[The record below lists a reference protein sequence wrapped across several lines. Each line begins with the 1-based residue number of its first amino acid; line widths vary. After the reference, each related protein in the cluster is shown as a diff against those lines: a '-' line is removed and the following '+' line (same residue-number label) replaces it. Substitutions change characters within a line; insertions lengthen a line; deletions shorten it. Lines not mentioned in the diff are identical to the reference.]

1 MKRILTGLKPSGELT
16 LGSLIGCINQMVKLQ
31 DEYDSFMFV
40 PDMHAIT
47 VKQDPKMLR
56 ERIRKNVALYLA
68 CGVDPDKNTIYLQS
82 ENLYHA
88 NLSWVLECTTYM
100 GEASRMTQYKDKSSK
115 GENVTVGLFT
125 YPILMAA
132 DILLYDADYV
142 PVGIDQKQHVELAR
156 DIALRFNKTYG
167 DTFKMP
173 EPMMSE
179 VGVKIMDLQEPTK
192 KMSKSDETYKGVI
205 LLLDDEKTIRKKI
218 MSAVTDS
225 DNKIYYDKDNKPG
238 VSNLLTIYSY
248 LKNISIEENKDIK
261 YLNDYDII
269 KIVYVTP
276 YDYYR
281 SDLIES
287 TLENVNDRDK
297 ENIINLLNIFDPDVV
312 DFKLVKKFNTGR
324 SYIYIDHNVYGTTP
338 LFSFGDSIKKIFTLA
353 TAMISAKGGILLV
366 DEIESAI
373 HKNHINK
380 VFNSIIKIC
389 KEYKVQLICTTHSLE
404 AIDGIIL
411 SLGNQIDLL
420 SCFRI
425 EVYNNKTYYTKFS
438 GDRLKDIRNLLGQDV
453 R

>member
-238 VSNLLTIYSY
+238 VSNLLTIYSS
-248 LKNISIEENKDIK
+248 LKNISIEEAEYYFKDYNYGNFKKEVADLVVSVLSNIQTK
-261 YLNDYDII
+261 YN
-269 KIVYVTP
+269 
-276 YDYYR
+276 
-281 SDLIES
+281 E
-287 TLENVNDRDK
+287 
-297 ENIINLLNIFDPDVV
+297 IINGTMLDDILDKGREKTCEIAKEKTLDVFRKV
-312 DFKLVKKFNTGR
+312 GLGR
-324 SYIYIDHNVYGTTP
+324 N
-338 LFSFGDSIKKIFTLA
+338 
-353 TAMISAKGGILLV
+353 
-366 DEIESAI
+366 
-373 HKNHINK
+373 
-380 VFNSIIKIC
+380 
-389 KEYKVQLICTTHSLE
+389 
-404 AIDGIIL
+404 
-411 SLGNQIDLL
+411 
-420 SCFRI
+420 
-425 EVYNNKTYYTKFS
+425 
-438 GDRLKDIRNLLGQDV
+438 
-453 R
+453 

>member
-88 NLSWVLECTTYM
+88 NLSCVLECTTYM

-238 VSNLLTIYSY
+238 VSNLLTIYSS
-248 LKNISIEENKDIK
+248 LKNISIEEAEDYFKDYNYGNFKKEVADLVVSVLSNIQTK
-261 YLNDYDII
+261 YN
-269 KIVYVTP
+269 
-276 YDYYR
+276 
-281 SDLIES
+281 E
-287 TLENVNDRDK
+287 
-297 ENIINLLNIFDPDVV
+297 IINGTMLDDILDKGREKTCEIAKEKTLDVFRKV
-312 DFKLVKKFNTGR
+312 GLGR
-324 SYIYIDHNVYGTTP
+324 N
-338 LFSFGDSIKKIFTLA
+338 
-353 TAMISAKGGILLV
+353 
-366 DEIESAI
+366 
-373 HKNHINK
+373 
-380 VFNSIIKIC
+380 
-389 KEYKVQLICTTHSLE
+389 
-404 AIDGIIL
+404 
-411 SLGNQIDLL
+411 
-420 SCFRI
+420 
-425 EVYNNKTYYTKFS
+425 
-438 GDRLKDIRNLLGQDV
+438 
-453 R
+453 

>member
-225 DNKIYYDKDNKPG
+225 DNKIYYDKDNKLG
-238 VSNLLTIYSY
+238 VSNLLTIYSS
-248 LKNISIEENKDIK
+248 LKNISIEEAEDYFKDYNYGNFKKEVADLVVSVLSNIQTK
-261 YLNDYDII
+261 YN
-269 KIVYVTP
+269 
-276 YDYYR
+276 
-281 SDLIES
+281 E
-287 TLENVNDRDK
+287 
-297 ENIINLLNIFDPDVV
+297 IINGTMLDDILDKGREKTCEIAKEKTLDVFRKV
-312 DFKLVKKFNTGR
+312 GLGR
-324 SYIYIDHNVYGTTP
+324 N
-338 LFSFGDSIKKIFTLA
+338 
-353 TAMISAKGGILLV
+353 
-366 DEIESAI
+366 
-373 HKNHINK
+373 
-380 VFNSIIKIC
+380 
-389 KEYKVQLICTTHSLE
+389 
-404 AIDGIIL
+404 
-411 SLGNQIDLL
+411 
-420 SCFRI
+420 
-425 EVYNNKTYYTKFS
+425 
-438 GDRLKDIRNLLGQDV
+438 
-453 R
+453 

>member
-238 VSNLLTIYSY
+238 VSNLLTIYSS
-248 LKNISIEENKDIK
+248 LKNISIEEAEDYFKDYNYGNFKKEVADLVVSVLSNIQTK
-261 YLNDYDII
+261 YN
-269 KIVYVTP
+269 
-276 YDYYR
+276 
-281 SDLIES
+281 E
-287 TLENVNDRDK
+287 
-297 ENIINLLNIFDPDVV
+297 IINGIMLDDILDKGREKTCEIAKEKTLDVFRKV
-312 DFKLVKKFNTGR
+312 GLGR
-324 SYIYIDHNVYGTTP
+324 N
-338 LFSFGDSIKKIFTLA
+338 
-353 TAMISAKGGILLV
+353 
-366 DEIESAI
+366 
-373 HKNHINK
+373 
-380 VFNSIIKIC
+380 
-389 KEYKVQLICTTHSLE
+389 
-404 AIDGIIL
+404 
-411 SLGNQIDLL
+411 
-420 SCFRI
+420 
-425 EVYNNKTYYTKFS
+425 
-438 GDRLKDIRNLLGQDV
+438 
-453 R
+453 

>member
-1 MKRILTGLKPSGELT
+1 MRKRCNMKRILTGLKPSGELT

-238 VSNLLTIYSY
+238 VSNLLTIYSS
-248 LKNISIEENKDIK
+248 LKNISIDEAEDYFKDYNYGNFKKEVADLVVSVLSNIQTK
-261 YLNDYDII
+261 YN
-269 KIVYVTP
+269 
-276 YDYYR
+276 
-281 SDLIES
+281 E
-287 TLENVNDRDK
+287 
-297 ENIINLLNIFDPDVV
+297 IINGTMLDDILDKGREKTCEIAKEKTLDVFRKV
-312 DFKLVKKFNTGR
+312 GLGR
-324 SYIYIDHNVYGTTP
+324 N
-338 LFSFGDSIKKIFTLA
+338 
-353 TAMISAKGGILLV
+353 
-366 DEIESAI
+366 
-373 HKNHINK
+373 
-380 VFNSIIKIC
+380 
-389 KEYKVQLICTTHSLE
+389 
-404 AIDGIIL
+404 
-411 SLGNQIDLL
+411 
-420 SCFRI
+420 
-425 EVYNNKTYYTKFS
+425 
-438 GDRLKDIRNLLGQDV
+438 
-453 R
+453 

>member
-31 DEYDSFMFV
+31 EEYDSFMFV

-173 EPMMSE
+173 EPMMSN

-238 VSNLLTIYSY
+238 VSNLLTIYSS
-248 LKNISIEENKDIK
+248 LKNISIEEAEDYFKDYNYGNFKKEVADLVVSVLSNIQTK
-261 YLNDYDII
+261 YN
-269 KIVYVTP
+269 
-276 YDYYR
+276 
-281 SDLIES
+281 E
-287 TLENVNDRDK
+287 
-297 ENIINLLNIFDPDVV
+297 IINGTMLDDILDKGREKTCEIAKEKTLDVFRKV
-312 DFKLVKKFNTGR
+312 GLGR
-324 SYIYIDHNVYGTTP
+324 N
-338 LFSFGDSIKKIFTLA
+338 
-353 TAMISAKGGILLV
+353 
-366 DEIESAI
+366 
-373 HKNHINK
+373 
-380 VFNSIIKIC
+380 
-389 KEYKVQLICTTHSLE
+389 
-404 AIDGIIL
+404 
-411 SLGNQIDLL
+411 
-420 SCFRI
+420 
-425 EVYNNKTYYTKFS
+425 
-438 GDRLKDIRNLLGQDV
+438 
-453 R
+453 

>member
-1 MKRILTGLKPSGELT
+1 
-16 LGSLIGCINQMVKLQ
+16 MVKLQ

-238 VSNLLTIYSY
+238 VSNLLTIYSS
-248 LKNISIEENKDIK
+248 LKNISIEEAENYFKDYNYGNFKKEVADLVVSVLSNIQTK
-261 YLNDYDII
+261 YN
-269 KIVYVTP
+269 
-276 YDYYR
+276 
-281 SDLIES
+281 E
-287 TLENVNDRDK
+287 
-297 ENIINLLNIFDPDVV
+297 IINGTMLDDILDEGREKTCEIAKEKTLDVFRKV
-312 DFKLVKKFNTGR
+312 GLGR
-324 SYIYIDHNVYGTTP
+324 N
-338 LFSFGDSIKKIFTLA
+338 
-353 TAMISAKGGILLV
+353 
-366 DEIESAI
+366 
-373 HKNHINK
+373 
-380 VFNSIIKIC
+380 
-389 KEYKVQLICTTHSLE
+389 
-404 AIDGIIL
+404 
-411 SLGNQIDLL
+411 
-420 SCFRI
+420 
-425 EVYNNKTYYTKFS
+425 
-438 GDRLKDIRNLLGQDV
+438 
-453 R
+453 

>member
-40 PDMHAIT
+40 TDMHAIT

-238 VSNLLTIYSY
+238 VSNLLTIYSS
-248 LKNISIEENKDIK
+248 LKNISIEEAEDYFKDYNYGNFKKEVADLVVSVLSNIQTK
-261 YLNDYDII
+261 YN
-269 KIVYVTP
+269 
-276 YDYYR
+276 
-281 SDLIES
+281 E
-287 TLENVNDRDK
+287 
-297 ENIINLLNIFDPDVV
+297 IINGTMLDDILDEGREKTCEIAKEKTLDVFRKV
-312 DFKLVKKFNTGR
+312 GLGR
-324 SYIYIDHNVYGTTP
+324 N
-338 LFSFGDSIKKIFTLA
+338 
-353 TAMISAKGGILLV
+353 
-366 DEIESAI
+366 
-373 HKNHINK
+373 
-380 VFNSIIKIC
+380 
-389 KEYKVQLICTTHSLE
+389 
-404 AIDGIIL
+404 
-411 SLGNQIDLL
+411 
-420 SCFRI
+420 
-425 EVYNNKTYYTKFS
+425 
-438 GDRLKDIRNLLGQDV
+438 
-453 R
+453 

>member
-173 EPMMSE
+173 EPMMSD

-238 VSNLLTIYSY
+238 VSNLLTIYSS
-248 LKNISIEENKDIK
+248 LKNISIEEAEDYFKDYNYGNFKKEVADLVVSVLSNIQTK
-261 YLNDYDII
+261 YN
-269 KIVYVTP
+269 
-276 YDYYR
+276 
-281 SDLIES
+281 E
-287 TLENVNDRDK
+287 
-297 ENIINLLNIFDPDVV
+297 IINGTMLDDILDKGREKTCEIAKEKTLDV
-312 DFKLVKKFNTGR
+312 FKKVGLGR
-324 SYIYIDHNVYGTTP
+324 N
-338 LFSFGDSIKKIFTLA
+338 
-353 TAMISAKGGILLV
+353 
-366 DEIESAI
+366 
-373 HKNHINK
+373 
-380 VFNSIIKIC
+380 
-389 KEYKVQLICTTHSLE
+389 
-404 AIDGIIL
+404 
-411 SLGNQIDLL
+411 
-420 SCFRI
+420 
-425 EVYNNKTYYTKFS
+425 
-438 GDRLKDIRNLLGQDV
+438 
-453 R
+453 

>member
-173 EPMMSE
+173 EPMMSD

-238 VSNLLTIYSY
+238 VSNLLTIYSS
-248 LKNISIEENKDIK
+248 LKNISIEEAEDYFKDYNYGNFKKEVADLVVSVLSNIQTK
-261 YLNDYDII
+261 YN
-269 KIVYVTP
+269 
-276 YDYYR
+276 
-281 SDLIES
+281 E
-287 TLENVNDRDK
+287 
-297 ENIINLLNIFDPDVV
+297 IINGTMLDDILDKGREKTCEMAKEKTLDVFRKV
-312 DFKLVKKFNTGR
+312 GLGR
-324 SYIYIDHNVYGTTP
+324 N
-338 LFSFGDSIKKIFTLA
+338 
-353 TAMISAKGGILLV
+353 
-366 DEIESAI
+366 
-373 HKNHINK
+373 
-380 VFNSIIKIC
+380 
-389 KEYKVQLICTTHSLE
+389 
-404 AIDGIIL
+404 
-411 SLGNQIDLL
+411 
-420 SCFRI
+420 
-425 EVYNNKTYYTKFS
+425 
-438 GDRLKDIRNLLGQDV
+438 
-453 R
+453 

>member
-16 LGSLIGCINQMVKLQ
+16 LGSLIGGISQMVKLQ

-47 VKQDPKMLR
+47 VKQDPKELR

-68 CGVDPDKNTIYLQS
+68 CGVDPNKNTIYLQS

-156 DIALRFNKTYG
+156 DLALRFNKTYG

-173 EPMMSE
+173 EALIPE
-179 VGVKIMDLQEPTK
+179 VGAKIMDLQDPTK

-205 LLLDDEKTIRKKI
+205 LLLDDEKVIRKKI

-225 DNKIYYDKDNKPG
+225 ENKVYYDRENKPG
-238 VSNLLTIYSY
+238 ISNLLTIYSS
-248 LKNISIEENKDIK
+248 LKNISIEEAENYFKDYNYGNLKKEVADLVSSVLLDIQDK
-261 YLNDYDII
+261 YN
-269 KIVYVTP
+269 
-276 YDYYR
+276 
-281 SDLIES
+281 
-287 TLENVNDRDK
+287 
-297 ENIINLLNIFDPDVV
+297 NIINGTMLDDILDKGRDITLEIAKKKTLDV
-312 DFKLVKKFNTGR
+312 FKMVGLGR
-324 SYIYIDHNVYGTTP
+324 N
-338 LFSFGDSIKKIFTLA
+338 
-353 TAMISAKGGILLV
+353 
-366 DEIESAI
+366 
-373 HKNHINK
+373 
-380 VFNSIIKIC
+380 
-389 KEYKVQLICTTHSLE
+389 
-404 AIDGIIL
+404 
-411 SLGNQIDLL
+411 
-420 SCFRI
+420 
-425 EVYNNKTYYTKFS
+425 
-438 GDRLKDIRNLLGQDV
+438 
-453 R
+453 

>member
-205 LLLDDEKTIRKKI
+205 LLLDDEKTISKKI

-238 VSNLLTIYSY
+238 VSNLLTIYSS
-248 LKNISIEENKDIK
+248 LKNISIEEAEDYFKDYNYGNFKKEVADLVVSVLSNIQTK
-261 YLNDYDII
+261 YN
-269 KIVYVTP
+269 
-276 YDYYR
+276 
-281 SDLIES
+281 E
-287 TLENVNDRDK
+287 
-297 ENIINLLNIFDPDVV
+297 IINGTMLDDILDEGREKTCEIAKEKTLDVFRKV
-312 DFKLVKKFNTGR
+312 GLGR
-324 SYIYIDHNVYGTTP
+324 N
-338 LFSFGDSIKKIFTLA
+338 
-353 TAMISAKGGILLV
+353 
-366 DEIESAI
+366 
-373 HKNHINK
+373 
-380 VFNSIIKIC
+380 
-389 KEYKVQLICTTHSLE
+389 
-404 AIDGIIL
+404 
-411 SLGNQIDLL
+411 
-420 SCFRI
+420 
-425 EVYNNKTYYTKFS
+425 
-438 GDRLKDIRNLLGQDV
+438 
-453 R
+453 